1 MGKISMNLENS
12 RKNEP
17 HKFALNLSQILD
29 LRSSNKHDALQKLSI
44 YYTQNNVRKQFKIN
58 KLDIIAPKWN
68 DEFKLPD
75 GFCSMSDIE
84 DYMEYIIK
92 KY

>member
-1 MGKISMNLENS
+1 M
-12 RKNEP
+12 
-17 HKFALNLSQILD
+17 
-29 LRSSNKHDALQKLSI
+29 
-44 YYTQNNVRKQFKIN
+44 RKQFKIN

-92 KY
+92 KH

>member
-1 MGKISMNLENS
+1 MSMNLENS
-12 RKNEP
+12 KKNEP
-17 HKFALNLSQILD
+17 HKFVLNLSQILD

-92 KY
+92 KH

>member
-29 LRSSNKHDALQKLSI
+29 LRNSNKHDALQKLSI
-44 YYTQNNVRKQFKIN
+44 YYT
-58 KLDIIAPKWN
+58 
-68 DEFKLPD
+68 
-75 GFCSMSDIE
+75 
-84 DYMEYIIK
+84 
-92 KY
+92 

>member
-1 MGKISMNLENS
+1 MSMNLENS
-12 RKNEP
+12 KKNEP
-17 HKFALNLSQILD
+17 HKFVLNLSQILD
-29 LRSSNKHDALQKLSI
+29 LRISNKHDALQKLSI

-92 KY
+92 KH